1 MCMYVWEGM
10 KGSSNTNHIVGRGVG
25 IEHQGTGHA
34 AYVLCFVE
42 LCGRNVASLEMEST
56 YVQDQ
61 QGSMLSMCGRKALA
75 IWSKSCMEQKENY
88 SWM

>member
-1 MCMYVWEGM
+1 MYVWEGM
-10 KGSSNTNHIVGRGVG
+10 KGSSNTNHIAVRGVG
-25 IEHQGTGHA
+25 IEPQGTRHA
-34 AYVLCFVE
+34 AYVSCFVE

-61 QGSMLSMCGRKALA
+61 QGSMLSMFGRKALA

>member
-1 MCMYVWEGM
+1 M
-10 KGSSNTNHIVGRGVG
+10 G
-25 IEHQGTGHA
+25 IEDHGTGHA

-88 SWM
+88 CWM